1 MIDFGEF
8 QPFEEAEMIRPSIT
22 ILRKSKT
29 TTEMRLYKWLVAG
42 HPPENLSEVISSAPT
57 MSTDRLRGDAWEL
70 DPDNVVA
77 LRMKL
82 ASEGTILKTYANGAF
97 RGVTTGLN
105 EVFVIDEKTRESLVQ
120 CDPRS
125 AEVIKP
131 FVQGTHLRPWYVENS
146 NDYLIFTRR
155 GISID
160 KYPAVLSYLEKY
172 RSRLEPKPDDWPA
185 SRKWQGRKPG
195 AYKWYEIQDSVDYW
209 SGFEQTKIVWPDI
222 CKLPRFSMDSE
233 KRFLGNTAYIIPG
246 EDYYLLGVLSSWATW
261 FYVSKTAQPLRLRG
275 NRWQYRLIAQF
286 MEQVPIPDAS
296 PSDREKIAALA
307 KQASELGRTRY
318 DIQVK
323 TQHRLTTTFGE
334 TATGE
339 SVGKLNQK
347 ASAWWEQSPRQ
358 LGAALKASFKLPSNP
373 LLSPRVADEWEPYL
387 AEKQAEVARITS
399 ALADAEAEIND
410 RVFRLF
416 DLTTDEISLLM
427 REVEH

>member
-1 MIDFGEF
+1 
-8 QPFEEAEMIRPSIT
+8 
-22 ILRKSKT
+22 
-29 TTEMRLYKWLVAG
+29 
-42 HPPENLSEVISSAPT
+42 
-57 MSTDRLRGDAWEL
+57 
-70 DPDNVVA
+70 
-77 LRMKL
+77 
-82 ASEGTILKTYANGAF
+82 
-97 RGVTTGLN
+97 
-105 EVFVIDEKTRESLVQ
+105 
-120 CDPRS
+120 
-125 AEVIKP
+125 
-131 FVQGTHLRPWYVENS
+131 
-146 NDYLIFTRR
+146 
-155 GISID
+155 
-160 KYPAVLSYLEKY
+160 
-172 RSRLEPKPDDWPA
+172 
-185 SRKWQGRKPG
+185 
-195 AYKWYEIQDSVDYW
+195 
-209 SGFEQTKIVWPDI
+209 
-222 CKLPRFSMDSE
+222 MDSE